1 MAKISKALFAL
12 MLSCVLSFST
22 VASSLPALADEVEQ
36 TTEEDESENVQETT
50 TDKSDTEVS
59 EPVENTENNVS
70 QEEVLGSSDMMDYF
84 LVNMPIVNSNDTQ
97 KLVLSLKNA
106 EGYSNFKVSVKKS
119 DGTSFDMEATS
130 QEGNLVEFSRV
141 FTEKGEYTITTLH
154 YVYNGQAYYLNLGDL
169 DMDVKFG
176 VDQEYSGY
184 DPSLPDLTAGTTS
197 DEGVVQV
204 TDLNKAEEQVE
215 DGILSSNAA
224 SAIATIGEDVNA
236 RARKEVTICLDPG
249 HGGSDGGAIAVNGAN
264 EKDLTLKIAK
274 YCKQE
279 LEKYDCKVFMTR
291 YDDRDVDL
299 KERAIIARNNGADYL
314 ISIHLNSSSPG
325 AMGAEVYYP
334 NSNYRPDLGQNGQ
347 AVAQSIQNELAAL
360 GIYNRGIKI
369 RNLDPGEMPYPDG
382 SIGDYYAV
390 IRHAKNFGM
399 TGMIIEHCFLSNSSD
414 FYNFLSSDSKLQALG
429 KADAKGIV
437 NALGLQEARV
447 TLDRL
452 AAANRNA
459 LPDGT
464 YEIASDIDPEYVLN
478 IAGSSS
484 ANKANLELYEAN
496 GSKTQSF
503 TVSHD
508 SKGYITIT
516 NDNSGKVLDIA
527 GSVVDDFSN
536 VQQYESNGSYA
547 QKWIAVKKNDGSY
560 ELVSGLNHFYCLD
573 LYASKAKNG
582 TNVDIY
588 HRNDSEAQG
597 WIFRKQEDPKYA
609 LNKLALENKDALAD
623 GTYEIA
629 SKLDSDYVLDI
640 ESASLSN
647 KANVQL
653 LQANYTKSQSFTV
666 SHDSNGFITITNGNS
681 GKVLEVASDKAGKFT
696 NVQQNDAN
704 GSSRQK
710 WVAIKKNDGSYELVS
725 ALSRFYC
732 LDLYASKTIDGNNV
746 DIYTRNDSEAQNW
759 FFKKQENPR
768 IEIDQLASDN
778 KSVLTD
784 GIYTIASAIDSNYV
798 LDMTASSLSNGGNV
812 QIYKSNQ
819 SSAQG
824 WVVSHDSKG
833 YVIITNENS
842 GKVMEVAANKANKF
856 INVQQNQANDSYRQK
871 WIAIKKENGSIE
883 LVSALNIDYSLDLY
897 ASKTVNESN
906 VEIYSRNNS
915 TAQQWLFKVK
925 LNKRE
930 VLDQMAV
937 ENKSVLNNGEYEVA
951 NKLNTDYVLD
961 MTASSLSD
969 GGNVQLYKSNGT
981 NAQRWVVSHDNT
993 GYIIIT
999 NKNSGKAVEVVGNSA
1014 KNFGNVQQNTM
1025 NDSYAQKWIAV
1036 RNSDGSI
1043 ELVSAL
1049 DENYC
1054 LDLYASKTTNGNNVD
1069 IYERNSSD
1077 AQQWIFK
1084 TKIDVKPV
1092 PSNYDAIAA
1101 QNKAVLPDGNYE
1113 IGSKLN
1119 TNYVLDMTASSLSNG
1134 GNVQIYESNST
1145 NAQCW
1150 NISHDTKGYVIIK
1163 NKNSGKVVEVADNK
1177 AANFANVQQN
1187 QANDNMGQK
1196 WIAFKKSDGSI
1207 ELVSALNMNYCLDL
1221 YASKTVNGN
1230 NVDVYER
1237 NGSNAQ
1243 LWKFQAFASIQEK
1256 TDLLAKENAN
1266 LMEDGVYFIKNVN
1279 TQYVLDVPSSSKNPG
1294 VNIQLYTLNESN
1306 AQKWVIEHDSKGY
1319 VSFMNFGSKLYL
1331 TASNGKVTQ
1340 EYATNEANQK
1350 WIVCFDVQGH
1360 LKIVSAA
1367 DTKIAMDVTASN
1379 FSNGARIQ
1387 TYSSNNTSAQ
1397 QWVFTFI
1404 SEYKREDV
1412 LTPIMGKSL
1421 ATVDQMVNYYNAN
1434 ASGYDTFK
1442 GKYEG
1447 KYDGCLAEG
1456 GASTIREFAQIF
1468 YEEASAEGVRAEVAF
1483 VQCMKETAF
1492 LKYGGDVLPNQYNY
1506 AGIGATGA
1514 IHGAEF
1520 KDVRTGIRAQIQHLK
1535 AYASLDRL
1543 VNTCVD
1549 PRFNL
1554 VTRGCAEYVEWLG
1567 RQENPNGYGWASDKN
1582 YGYSI
1587 VDMLSVLLNK

>member
-22 VASSLPALADEVEQ
+22 VASSLPVLADEVEQ

-279 LEKYDCKVFMTR
+279 LEKYDCKVIMTR

-369 RNLDPGEMPYPDG
+369 RNLDPCEMPYPDG

-414 FYNFLSSDSKLQALG
+414 FYNFLSSDSRLQALG

-508 SKGYITIT
+508 NKGYITIT
-516 NDNSGKVLDIA
+516 NDNSGKVLDLA
-527 GSVVDDFSN
+527 GSVVGNFSN

-647 KANVQL
+647 KANVHL

-710 WVAIKKNDGSYELVS
+710 WIAIKKNDGSYELVS

-798 LDMTASSLSNGGNV
+798 LDMTASSLSN
-812 QIYKSNQ
+812 
-819 SSAQG
+819 
-824 WVVSHDSKG
+824 
-833 YVIITNENS
+833 
-842 GKVMEVAANKANKF
+842 
-856 INVQQNQANDSYRQK
+856 
-871 WIAIKKENGSIE
+871 
-883 LVSALNIDYSLDLY
+883 
-897 ASKTVNESN
+897 
-906 VEIYSRNNS
+906 
-915 TAQQWLFKVK
+915 
-925 LNKRE
+925 
-930 VLDQMAV
+930 
-937 ENKSVLNNGEYEVA
+937 
-951 NKLNTDYVLD
+951 
-961 MTASSLSD
+961 

-1421 ATVDQMVNYYNAN
+1421 ATVDQMVNYYNLN

-1442 GKYEG
+1442 GKYDG

-1567 RQENPNGYGWASDKN
+1567 RQENPNGYGWATDKN

-1587 VDMLSVLLNK
+1587 VDMMSVLLNK

>member
-22 VASSLPALADEVEQ
+22 VASSLPVLADEVEQ

-50 TDKSDTEVS
+50 TDKSDTEAS

-141 FTEKGEYTITTLH
+141 FTEKGEYTVTTLH

-279 LEKYDCKVFMTR
+279 LEKYDCKVIMTR

-414 FYNFLSSDSKLQALG
+414 FYNFLSSDSRLQALG

-508 SKGYITIT
+508 NKGYITIT
-516 NDNSGKVLDIA
+516 NDNSGKVLDLA
-527 GSVVDDFSN
+527 GSVVGNFSN

-573 LYASKAKNG
+573 LYASKAKN
-582 TNVDIY
+582 
-588 HRNDSEAQG
+588 
-597 WIFRKQEDPKYA
+597 
-609 LNKLALENKDALAD
+609 
-623 GTYEIA
+623 
-629 SKLDSDYVLDI
+629 
-640 ESASLSN
+640 
-647 KANVQL
+647 
-653 LQANYTKSQSFTV
+653 
-666 SHDSNGFITITNGNS
+666 
-681 GKVLEVASDKAGKFT
+681 
-696 NVQQNDAN
+696 
-704 GSSRQK
+704 
-710 WVAIKKNDGSYELVS
+710 
-725 ALSRFYC
+725 
-732 LDLYASKTIDGNNV
+732 GNNV

-1421 ATVDQMVNYYNAN
+1421 ATVDQMVNYYNLN

-1442 GKYEG
+1442 EKYEG

-1567 RQENPNGYGWASDKN
+1567 QQENPNGYGWATDKN

-1587 VDMLSVLLNK
+1587 VDMMSVLLNK

>member
-22 VASSLPALADEVEQ
+22 VASSLPVLADEVEQ

-119 DGTSFDMEATS
+119 DGTSFDMETTS

-141 FTEKGEYTITTLH
+141 FTEKGEYTVTTLH

-204 TDLNKAEEQVE
+204 TDLNNVEEQVE
-215 DGILSSNAA
+215 DGILSSSAA
-224 SAIATIGEDVNA
+224 SAIATIGENINS

-279 LEKYDCKVFMTR
+279 LEKYDCKVIMTR

-414 FYNFLSSDSKLQALG
+414 FYNFLSSDSRLQALG

-508 SKGYITIT
+508 S
-516 NDNSGKVLDIA
+516 
-527 GSVVDDFSN
+527 
-536 VQQYESNGSYA
+536 
-547 QKWIAVKKNDGSY
+547 
-560 ELVSGLNHFYCLD
+560 
-573 LYASKAKNG
+573 
-582 TNVDIY
+582 
-588 HRNDSEAQG
+588 
-597 WIFRKQEDPKYA
+597 
-609 LNKLALENKDALAD
+609 
-623 GTYEIA
+623 
-629 SKLDSDYVLDI
+629 
-640 ESASLSN
+640 
-647 KANVQL
+647 
-653 LQANYTKSQSFTV
+653 
-666 SHDSNGFITITNGNS
+666 NGFITITNGNS

-710 WVAIKKNDGSYELVS
+710 WIAIKKNDGSYELVS

-1221 YASKTVNGN
+1221 YASKTVKGN

-1506 AGIGATGA
+1506 AGIGVTGA
-1514 IHGAEF
+1514 VHGAEF

-1567 RQENPNGYGWASDKN
+1567 RQENPNGYGWATDKN

-1587 VDMLSVLLNK
+1587 VDMMSVLLNK

>member
-22 VASSLPALADEVEQ
+22 VASSLPVLADEVEQ

-97 KLVLSLKNA
+97 KLVLSLKNV

-141 FTEKGEYTITTLH
+141 FTEKGEYTVTTLH

-204 TDLNKAEEQVE
+204 TDLNNVEEQVE
-215 DGILSSNAA
+215 DGILSSSAA
-224 SAIATIGEDVNA
+224 SAIATIGEDINS
-236 RARKEVTICLDPG
+236 RASKEVTICLDPG

-279 LEKYDCKVFMTR
+279 LEKYDCKVIMTR

-414 FYNFLSSDSKLQALG
+414 FYNFLSSDSRLQALG
-429 KADAKGIV
+429 IADAKGIV
-437 NALGLQEARV
+437 NALGLAESRDAIDQFAK
-447 TLDRL
+447 D
-452 AAANRNA
+452 NRNA
-459 LPDGT
+459 LADGD
-464 YEIASDIDPEYVLN
+464 YEIASNLDSDYVLD
-478 IAGSSS
+478 ITSSS
-484 ANKANLELYEAN
+484 TLNGANAQLYEAN
-496 GSKTQSF
+496 GSKAQAFS
-503 TVSHD
+503 VSHD
-508 SKGYITIT
+508 KQGYITIT
-516 NDNSGKVLDIA
+516 NKNSGKVLEAASDRA
-527 GSVVDDFSN
+527 GNYTN
-536 VQQYESNGSYA
+536 VRQNQADGSYR

-560 ELVSGLNHFYCLD
+560 EIVSALSKYYCLD
-573 LYASKAKNG
+573 LYGSRTVDGN
-582 TNVDIY
+582 NVDLFQ
-588 HRNDSEAQG
+588 RNDSTAQQ
-597 WIFRKQEDPKYA
+597 WIFRTQENPRDA
-609 LNKLALENKDALAD
+609 LDQLAAENKDVLAD
-623 GTYEIA
+623 GSYEIA
-629 SKLDSDYVLDI
+629 SKLNMDYVLDM
-640 ESASLSN
+640 AS
-647 KANVQL
+647 
-653 LQANYTKSQSFTV
+653 
-666 SHDSNGFITITNGNS
+666 
-681 GKVLEVASDKAGKFT
+681 
-696 NVQQNDAN
+696 
-704 GSSRQK
+704 
-710 WVAIKKNDGSYELVS
+710 
-725 ALSRFYC
+725 
-732 LDLYASKTIDGNNV
+732 
-746 DIYTRNDSEAQNW
+746 
-759 FFKKQENPR
+759 
-768 IEIDQLASDN
+768 
-778 KSVLTD
+778 
-784 GIYTIASAIDSNYV
+784 
-798 LDMTASSLSNGGNV
+798 SSLSNGGNV
-812 QIYKSNQ
+812 QIYQSNETPAQGWIVSHDNKGYVTITNENSGKVMEIKDNKAAKLQNVQQNAANDNYGQKWIAIKNSDGSIELVSGRNKSYCLDLFSSNTANGNNIDIYKRNN
-819 SSAQG
+819 SSAQRWIFKNKVDYRESLDQLAANNKNVIKDGTYEISSKLNSNYVLDMASSSLSNGGNVQLYESNETPAQG
-824 WVVSHDSKG
+824 WIVSHDSQGYVIIKNENSGKLMEVKDDHVSNHANVVQNEKNNRYGQKWIVVKNGDGSFQVVSALNKDYCLNLNASSASSGSNVDVYQSNGSNAQKWMFTQKVSQREYLDQLAAENKNALADGQYTISTKLNTKYVLDIYFSSKNNGGNVQLYEGNGTKAQSFTVSHDSKGYVTITNVNSGKVIEVNGDSAADLTNIQQNTSNDSYRQKWIAIKNIDGSIELVSALNKRFCMDLYSSRTVSGNNVDLYQRNNSNAQKWIFKKKTDSNLAPSNYDAIAAQNKGVLADGKYEIASKLNTGYVLDMYFSSKANGGNVQIFESNGTKAQCWSVSHDSKG

-842 GKVMEVAANKANKF
+842 GKVMEVAGNKAGNLV
-856 INVQQNQANDSYRQK
+856 NVQQNQAN
-871 WIAIKKENGSIE
+871 E
-883 LVSALNIDYSLDLY
+883 
-897 ASKTVNESN
+897 
-906 VEIYSRNNS
+906 
-915 TAQQWLFKVK
+915 
-925 LNKRE
+925 
-930 VLDQMAV
+930 
-937 ENKSVLNNGEYEVA
+937 
-951 NKLNTDYVLD
+951 
-961 MTASSLSD
+961 
-969 GGNVQLYKSNGT
+969 
-981 NAQRWVVSHDNT
+981 
-993 GYIIIT
+993 
-999 NKNSGKAVEVVGNSA
+999 
-1014 KNFGNVQQNTM
+1014 
-1025 NDSYAQKWIAV
+1025 
-1036 RNSDGSI
+1036 
-1043 ELVSAL
+1043 
-1049 DENYC
+1049 
-1054 LDLYASKTTNGNNVD
+1054 
-1069 IYERNSSD
+1069 
-1077 AQQWIFK
+1077 
-1084 TKIDVKPV
+1084 
-1092 PSNYDAIAA
+1092 
-1101 QNKAVLPDGNYE
+1101 
-1113 IGSKLN
+1113 
-1119 TNYVLDMTASSLSNG
+1119 
-1134 GNVQIYESNST
+1134 
-1145 NAQCW
+1145 
-1150 NISHDTKGYVIIK
+1150 
-1163 NKNSGKVVEVADNK
+1163 
-1177 AANFANVQQN
+1177 
-1187 QANDNMGQK
+1187 NMGQK
-1196 WIAFKKSDGSI
+1196 WIALKKNDGSI

-1221 YASKTVNGN
+1221 YSSQTVNGN
-1230 NVDVYER
+1230 NVEIYER
-1237 NGSNAQ
+1237 NDSNAQ
-1243 LWKFQAFASIQEK
+1243 LWKFQKYETEQEK
-1256 TDLLAKENAN
+1256 ANRLAKENEN
-1266 LMEDGVYFIKNVN
+1266 LMQDGIYFIKNVN

-1306 AQKWVIEHDSKGY
+1306 AQKWVIEHDSNGY

-1340 EYATNEANQK
+1340 EYGTNEANQK
-1350 WIVCFDVQGH
+1350 WIVCFDTQGR
-1360 LKIVSAA
+1360 LKIVSAT
-1367 DTKIAMDVTASN
+1367 DTKLAMDVVSSN

-1387 TYSSNNTSAQ
+1387 TYSSNNTFAQ
-1397 QWVFTFI
+1397 QWVFTYI
-1404 SEYKREDV
+1404 SEYKPENV
-1412 LTPIMGKSL
+1412 FTNIMGKSL

-1492 LKYGGDVLPNQYNY
+1492 LKYGGEVLPNQYNY

-1514 IHGAEF
+1514 IHGAAF

-1567 RQENPNGYGWASDKN
+1567 QQENPNGYGWATDKN

-1587 VDMLSVLLNK
+1587 VDMMSVLLNK

>member
-22 VASSLPALADEVEQ
+22 VASSLPVLADEIEQ
-36 TTEEDESENVQETT
+36 TTEENESENVQETT

-97 KLVLSLKNA
+97 KLVLSLKNV

-141 FTEKGEYTITTLH
+141 FTEKGEYTVTTLH

-204 TDLNKAEEQVE
+204 TDLNNVEEQVE
-215 DGILSSNAA
+215 DGILSSSAA
-224 SAIATIGEDVNA
+224 SAIATIGEDINS
-236 RARKEVTICLDPG
+236 RASKEVTICLDPG

-279 LEKYDCKVFMTR
+279 LEKYDCKVIMTR

-414 FYNFLSSDSKLQALG
+414 FYNFLSSDSRLQALG
-429 KADAKGIV
+429 IADAKGIV
-437 NALGLQEARV
+437 NALGLAESRDAIDQFAK
-447 TLDRL
+447 D
-452 AAANRNA
+452 NRNA
-459 LPDGT
+459 LADGD
-464 YEIASDIDPEYVLN
+464 YEIASNLDSDYVLD
-478 IAGSSS
+478 ITSSS
-484 ANKANLELYEAN
+484 TLNGANAQLYEAN
-496 GSKTQSF
+496 GSKAQAFS
-503 TVSHD
+503 VSHD
-508 SKGYITIT
+508 KQGYITIT
-516 NDNSGKVLDIA
+516 NKNSGKVLEAASDRA
-527 GSVVDDFSN
+527 GNYTN
-536 VQQYESNGSYA
+536 VRQNQADGSYR

-560 ELVSGLNHFYCLD
+560 EIVSALSKYYCLD
-573 LYASKAKNG
+573 LYGSRTVDGN
-582 TNVDIY
+582 NVDLFQ
-588 HRNDSEAQG
+588 RNDSTAQQ
-597 WIFRKQEDPKYA
+597 WIFRTQENPRDA
-609 LNKLALENKDALAD
+609 LDQLAAENKDVLAD
-623 GTYEIA
+623 GSYEIA
-629 SKLDSDYVLDI
+629 SKLNMDYVLDM
-640 ESASLSN
+640 AS
-647 KANVQL
+647 
-653 LQANYTKSQSFTV
+653 
-666 SHDSNGFITITNGNS
+666 
-681 GKVLEVASDKAGKFT
+681 
-696 NVQQNDAN
+696 
-704 GSSRQK
+704 
-710 WVAIKKNDGSYELVS
+710 
-725 ALSRFYC
+725 
-732 LDLYASKTIDGNNV
+732 
-746 DIYTRNDSEAQNW
+746 
-759 FFKKQENPR
+759 
-768 IEIDQLASDN
+768 
-778 KSVLTD
+778 
-784 GIYTIASAIDSNYV
+784 
-798 LDMTASSLSNGGNV
+798 SSLSNGGNV
-812 QIYKSNQ
+812 QLYESNETP
-819 SSAQG
+819 AQG
-824 WVVSHDSKG
+824 WIVSHDSQGYVIIKNENSGKLMEVKDDHVSNHANVVQNEKNNRYGQKWIVVKNGDGSFQVVSALNKDYCLNLNASSASSGSNVDVYQSNGSNAQKWMFTQKVSQREYLDQLAAENKNALADGQYTISTKLNTKYVLDIYFSSKNNGGNVQLYEGNGTKAQSFTVSHDSKGYVTITNVNSGKVIEVNGDSAADLTNIQQNTSNDSYRQKWIAIKNTDGSIELVSALNKRFCMDLYSSRTVSGNNVDLYQRNNSNAQKWIFKKKTDSNLAPSNYDAIAAQNKGVLADGKYEIASKLNTGYVLDMYFSSKANGGNVQLYESNGTKAQCWSVSHDSKG

-842 GKVMEVAANKANKF
+842 GKVMEVAGNKAGNLV
-856 INVQQNQANDSYRQK
+856 NVQQNQANENMSQK
-871 WIAIKKENGSIE
+871 WIALKKN
-883 LVSALNIDYSLDLY
+883 
-897 ASKTVNESN
+897 
-906 VEIYSRNNS
+906 
-915 TAQQWLFKVK
+915 
-925 LNKRE
+925 
-930 VLDQMAV
+930 
-937 ENKSVLNNGEYEVA
+937 
-951 NKLNTDYVLD
+951 
-961 MTASSLSD
+961 
-969 GGNVQLYKSNGT
+969 
-981 NAQRWVVSHDNT
+981 
-993 GYIIIT
+993 
-999 NKNSGKAVEVVGNSA
+999 
-1014 KNFGNVQQNTM
+1014 
-1025 NDSYAQKWIAV
+1025 
-1036 RNSDGSI
+1036 
-1043 ELVSAL
+1043 
-1049 DENYC
+1049 
-1054 LDLYASKTTNGNNVD
+1054 
-1069 IYERNSSD
+1069 
-1077 AQQWIFK
+1077 
-1084 TKIDVKPV
+1084 
-1092 PSNYDAIAA
+1092 
-1101 QNKAVLPDGNYE
+1101 
-1113 IGSKLN
+1113 
-1119 TNYVLDMTASSLSNG
+1119 
-1134 GNVQIYESNST
+1134 
-1145 NAQCW
+1145 
-1150 NISHDTKGYVIIK
+1150 
-1163 NKNSGKVVEVADNK
+1163 
-1177 AANFANVQQN
+1177 
-1187 QANDNMGQK
+1187 
-1196 WIAFKKSDGSI
+1196 DGSI

-1221 YASKTVNGN
+1221 YSSQTVNGN
-1230 NVDVYER
+1230 NVEIYER
-1237 NGSNAQ
+1237 NDSNAQ
-1243 LWKFQAFASIQEK
+1243 LWKFQKYETEQEK
-1256 TDLLAKENAN
+1256 ANRLAKENEN
-1266 LMEDGVYFIKNVN
+1266 LMQDGIYFIKNVN

-1306 AQKWVIEHDSKGY
+1306 AQKWVIEHDSNGY

-1340 EYATNEANQK
+1340 EYGTNEANQK
-1350 WIVCFDVQGH
+1350 WILCFDTQGR
-1360 LKIVSAA
+1360 LKIVSAT
-1367 DTKIAMDVTASN
+1367 DTKLAMDVVSSN

-1397 QWVFTFI
+1397 QWVFTYI
-1404 SEYKREDV
+1404 SEYKPENV
-1412 LTPIMGKSL
+1412 FTNIMGKSL

-1514 IHGAEF
+1514 IHGAAF

-1567 RQENPNGYGWASDKN
+1567 QQENPNGYGWATDKN

-1587 VDMLSVLLNK
+1587 VDMMSVLLNK

>member
-22 VASSLPALADEVEQ
+22 VASSLPVLADEVEQ

-279 LEKYDCKVFMTR
+279 LEKYDCKVIMTR

-414 FYNFLSSDSKLQALG
+414 FYNFLSSDSRLQALG

-508 SKGYITIT
+508 NKGYITIT
-516 NDNSGKVLDIA
+516 NDNSGKVLDLA
-527 GSVVDDFSN
+527 GSVVGNFSN

-647 KANVQL
+647 KANVHL

-710 WVAIKKNDGSYELVS
+710 WIAIKKNDGSYELVS

-784 GIYTIASAIDSNYV
+784 GIYTIASAIDSN
-798 LDMTASSLSNGGNV
+798 
-812 QIYKSNQ
+812 
-819 SSAQG
+819 
-824 WVVSHDSKG
+824 
-833 YVIITNENS
+833 
-842 GKVMEVAANKANKF
+842 
-856 INVQQNQANDSYRQK
+856 
-871 WIAIKKENGSIE
+871 
-883 LVSALNIDYSLDLY
+883 
-897 ASKTVNESN
+897 
-906 VEIYSRNNS
+906 
-915 TAQQWLFKVK
+915 
-925 LNKRE
+925 
-930 VLDQMAV
+930 
-937 ENKSVLNNGEYEVA
+937 
-951 NKLNTDYVLD
+951 YVLD

-1221 YASKTVNGN
+1221 YASKTVKGN

-1468 YEEASAEGVRAEVAF
+1468 YEEASAECVRAEVAF

-1514 IHGAEF
+1514 VHGAEF

-1567 RQENPNGYGWASDKN
+1567 RQENPNGYGWATDKN

-1587 VDMLSVLLNK
+1587 VDMMSVLLNK

>member
-22 VASSLPALADEVEQ
+22 VASSLPVLADEVEQ

-204 TDLNKAEEQVE
+204 TDLNNVEEQVE
-215 DGILSSNAA
+215 DGILSSSAA

-279 LEKYDCKVFMTR
+279 LEKYDCKVIMTR
-291 YDDRDVDL
+291 YDDCDVDL

-429 KADAKGIV
+429 IADAKGIV

-508 SKGYITIT
+508 NKGYITIT

-588 HRNDSEAQG
+588 H
-597 WIFRKQEDPKYA
+597 
-609 LNKLALENKDALAD
+609 
-623 GTYEIA
+623 
-629 SKLDSDYVLDI
+629 
-640 ESASLSN
+640 
-647 KANVQL
+647 
-653 LQANYTKSQSFTV
+653 
-666 SHDSNGFITITNGNS
+666 
-681 GKVLEVASDKAGKFT
+681 
-696 NVQQNDAN
+696 
-704 GSSRQK
+704 
-710 WVAIKKNDGSYELVS
+710 
-725 ALSRFYC
+725 
-732 LDLYASKTIDGNNV
+732 
-746 DIYTRNDSEAQNW
+746 RNDSEAQNW

-842 GKVMEVAANKANKF
+842 GKIMEVAANKANKF

-1421 ATVDQMVNYYNAN
+1421 ATVDQMVNYYNLN

-1442 GKYEG
+1442 EKYEG

-1567 RQENPNGYGWASDKN
+1567 QQENPNGYGWATDKN

-1587 VDMLSVLLNK
+1587 VDMMSVLLNK

>member
-22 VASSLPALADEVEQ
+22 VASSLPVLADEVEQ
-36 TTEEDESENVQETT
+36 TTEENESENVQETT

-119 DGTSFDMEATS
+119 DGTSFDMETTS

-141 FTEKGEYTITTLH
+141 FTEKDEYTVTTLH

-204 TDLNKAEEQVE
+204 TDLNNVEEQVE
-215 DGILSSNAA
+215 DGILSSSAA

-429 KADAKGIV
+429 IADAKGIV

-588 HRNDSEAQG
+588 H
-597 WIFRKQEDPKYA
+597 
-609 LNKLALENKDALAD
+609 
-623 GTYEIA
+623 
-629 SKLDSDYVLDI
+629 
-640 ESASLSN
+640 
-647 KANVQL
+647 
-653 LQANYTKSQSFTV
+653 
-666 SHDSNGFITITNGNS
+666 
-681 GKVLEVASDKAGKFT
+681 
-696 NVQQNDAN
+696 
-704 GSSRQK
+704 
-710 WVAIKKNDGSYELVS
+710 
-725 ALSRFYC
+725 
-732 LDLYASKTIDGNNV
+732 
-746 DIYTRNDSEAQNW
+746 RNDSEAQNW

-930 VLDQMAV
+930 VLDQMAI
-937 ENKSVLNNGEYEVA
+937 ENKSVLGNGEYEVA

-1421 ATVDQMVNYYNAN
+1421 ATVDQMVNYYNLN

-1442 GKYEG
+1442 EKYEG

-1514 IHGAEF
+1514 VHGAEF

-1567 RQENPNGYGWASDKN
+1567 QQENPNGYGWATDKN

-1587 VDMLSVLLNK
+1587 VDMMSVLLNK

>member
-22 VASSLPALADEVEQ
+22 VASSLPVLADEVEQ
-36 TTEEDESENVQETT
+36 TTEENESENVQETT

-130 QEGNLVEFSRV
+130 QKGNLVEFSRV
-141 FTEKGEYTITTLH
+141 FTEKGEYTVTTLH

-204 TDLNKAEEQVE
+204 TDLNNVEEQVE

-508 SKGYITIT
+508 NKGYITIT

-527 GSVVDDFSN
+527 GSVVGNFSN

-681 GKVLEVASDKAGKFT
+681 GKVLEVSSDKAGKFT

-732 LDLYASKTIDGNNV
+732 LDLYASKTVDGNNV

-833 YVIITNENS
+833 YV
-842 GKVMEVAANKANKF
+842 
-856 INVQQNQANDSYRQK
+856 
-871 WIAIKKENGSIE
+871 
-883 LVSALNIDYSLDLY
+883 
-897 ASKTVNESN
+897 
-906 VEIYSRNNS
+906 
-915 TAQQWLFKVK
+915 
-925 LNKRE
+925 
-930 VLDQMAV
+930 
-937 ENKSVLNNGEYEVA
+937 
-951 NKLNTDYVLD
+951 
-961 MTASSLSD
+961 
-969 GGNVQLYKSNGT
+969 
-981 NAQRWVVSHDNT
+981 
-993 GYIIIT
+993 IIT

-1421 ATVDQMVNYYNAN
+1421 ATVDQMVNYYNLN

-1442 GKYEG
+1442 EKYEG

-1514 IHGAEF
+1514 IHGAAF

-1567 RQENPNGYGWASDKN
+1567 QQENPNGYGWATDKN

-1587 VDMLSVLLNK
+1587 VDMMSVLLNK

>member
-22 VASSLPALADEVEQ
+22 VASSLPVLADEVEQ

-70 QEEVLGSSDMMDYF
+70 QEEVLGSSDMMDYL

-97 KLVLSLKNA
+97 KLVLSLKSA

-130 QEGNLVEFSRV
+130 QVGNLVEFSRV

-204 TDLNKAEEQVE
+204 TDLNNVEEQVE
-215 DGILSSNAA
+215 DGILSSSAA
-224 SAIATIGEDVNA
+224 SAIATIGEDINA

-279 LEKYDCKVFMTR
+279 LEKYDCKVIMTR

-347 AVAQSIQNELAAL
+347 AVAQSIQIELAAL

-414 FYNFLSSDSKLQALG
+414 FYNFLSSDSKLRALG
-429 KADAKGIV
+429 IADAKGIV

-464 YEIASDIDPEYVLN
+464 YEIAS
-478 IAGSSS
+478 
-484 ANKANLELYEAN
+484 
-496 GSKTQSF
+496 
-503 TVSHD
+503 
-508 SKGYITIT
+508 
-516 NDNSGKVLDIA
+516 
-527 GSVVDDFSN
+527 
-536 VQQYESNGSYA
+536 
-547 QKWIAVKKNDGSY
+547 
-560 ELVSGLNHFYCLD
+560 
-573 LYASKAKNG
+573 
-582 TNVDIY
+582 
-588 HRNDSEAQG
+588 
-597 WIFRKQEDPKYA
+597 
-609 LNKLALENKDALAD
+609 
-623 GTYEIA
+623 
-629 SKLDSDYVLDI
+629 KLDSDYVLDI

-647 KANVQL
+647 RANVHL

-725 ALSRFYC
+725 ALSKFYC

-784 GIYTIASAIDSNYV
+784 GIYTIASAVDSNYV

-871 WIAIKKENGSIE
+871 WIAIKKENDSIE

-897 ASKTVNESN
+897 ASKTVNGSN

-1084 TKIDVKPV
+1084 TKIDVNPA

-1150 NISHDTKGYVIIK
+1150 NISHDTKGYVI
-1163 NKNSGKVVEVADNK
+1163 EY
-1177 AANFANVQQN
+1177 
-1187 QANDNMGQK
+1187 
-1196 WIAFKKSDGSI
+1196 
-1207 ELVSALNMNYCLDL
+1207 SA
-1221 YASKTVNGN
+1221 
-1230 NVDVYER
+1230 
-1237 NGSNAQ
+1237 
-1243 LWKFQAFASIQEK
+1243 I
-1256 TDLLAKENAN
+1256 
-1266 LMEDGVYFIKNVN
+1266 
-1279 TQYVLDVPSSSKNPG
+1279 
-1294 VNIQLYTLNESN
+1294 
-1306 AQKWVIEHDSKGY
+1306 
-1319 VSFMNFGSKLYL
+1319 
-1331 TASNGKVTQ
+1331 
-1340 EYATNEANQK
+1340 
-1350 WIVCFDVQGH
+1350 
-1360 LKIVSAA
+1360 
-1367 DTKIAMDVTASN
+1367 
-1379 FSNGARIQ
+1379 
-1387 TYSSNNTSAQ
+1387 
-1397 QWVFTFI
+1397 
-1404 SEYKREDV
+1404 
-1412 LTPIMGKSL
+1412 
-1421 ATVDQMVNYYNAN
+1421 
-1434 ASGYDTFK
+1434 
-1442 GKYEG
+1442 
-1447 KYDGCLAEG
+1447 
-1456 GASTIREFAQIF
+1456 
-1468 YEEASAEGVRAEVAF
+1468 
-1483 VQCMKETAF
+1483 
-1492 LKYGGDVLPNQYNY
+1492 
-1506 AGIGATGA
+1506 
-1514 IHGAEF
+1514 
-1520 KDVRTGIRAQIQHLK
+1520 
-1535 AYASLDRL
+1535 
-1543 VNTCVD
+1543 
-1549 PRFNL
+1549 
-1554 VTRGCAEYVEWLG
+1554 
-1567 RQENPNGYGWASDKN
+1567 
-1582 YGYSI
+1582 
-1587 VDMLSVLLNK
+1587 

>member
-22 VASSLPALADEVEQ
+22 VASSLPVLADEVEQ

-106 EGYSNFKVSVKKS
+106 EGYSNFKVSVKMS

-414 FYNFLSSDSKLQALG
+414 FYNFLSSDSRLQALG

-588 HRNDSEAQG
+588 H
-597 WIFRKQEDPKYA
+597 
-609 LNKLALENKDALAD
+609 
-623 GTYEIA
+623 
-629 SKLDSDYVLDI
+629 
-640 ESASLSN
+640 
-647 KANVQL
+647 
-653 LQANYTKSQSFTV
+653 
-666 SHDSNGFITITNGNS
+666 
-681 GKVLEVASDKAGKFT
+681 
-696 NVQQNDAN
+696 
-704 GSSRQK
+704 
-710 WVAIKKNDGSYELVS
+710 
-725 ALSRFYC
+725 
-732 LDLYASKTIDGNNV
+732 
-746 DIYTRNDSEAQNW
+746 RNDSEAQNW

-1221 YASKTVNGN
+1221 YASKTVKGN

-1514 IHGAEF
+1514 VHGAEF

-1567 RQENPNGYGWASDKN
+1567 RQENPNGYGWATDKN

-1587 VDMLSVLLNK
+1587 VDMMSVLLNK